1 MLAGKHWEEAG
12 MATLL
17 DALVV
22 LIEKGP
28 GRTEIALAEAVGN
41 RNRSLE
47 DQVSAECQRLIDQ
60 RRVERRGTGSAFDP
74 YRYYPR

>member
-1 MLAGKHWEEAG
+1 

-28 GRTEIALAEAVGN
+28 GRTEIGLADAIGN
-41 RNRSLE
+41 RALE
-47 DQVSAECQRLIDQ
+47 VEVSAECRRLVDQ

-74 YRYYPR
+74 YRYYPREQFRLERRL

>member
-1 MLAGKHWEEAG
+1 MLVESHWEKAG

-28 GRTEIALAEAVGN
+28 GRTEIALADAIGN
-41 RNRSLE
+41 RALE
-47 DQVSAECQRLIDQ
+47 DQVSLECRRLVDQ
-60 RRVERRGTGSAFDP
+60 RRVERRGTGSDSTHTGIT
-74 YRYYPR
+74 R

>member
-1 MLAGKHWEEAG
+1 MLSGKHWEEAS

-22 LIEKGP
+22 LIEKGA
-28 GRTEIALAEAVGN
+28 GRTEIALADAVGN
-41 RNRSLE
+41 RSLA
-47 DQVSAECQRLIDQ
+47 DQVSAECQRLVDQ
-60 RRVERRGTGSAFDP
+60 GRVERRGTGSAFDP

>member
-1 MLAGKHWEEAG
+1 

-28 GRTEIALAEAVGN
+28 GRTEIALADAIGN
-41 RNRSLE
+41 RALE
-47 DQVSAECQRLIDQ
+47 DHVSVECRRLVAQ
-60 RRVERRGTGSAFDP
+60 GRVERRGTGSAFDP